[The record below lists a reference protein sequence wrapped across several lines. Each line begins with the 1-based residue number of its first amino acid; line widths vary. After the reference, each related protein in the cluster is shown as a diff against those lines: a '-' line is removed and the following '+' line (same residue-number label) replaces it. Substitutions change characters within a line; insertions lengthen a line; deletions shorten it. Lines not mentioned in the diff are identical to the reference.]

1 MARSEILRVPGLL
14 RSGTAEL
21 QGHGSRLS
29 FYFLPV
35 FLFSGL
41 YLSFQILRDS
51 VSAREPSQTCSE
63 SPGLGRWG

>member
-1 MARSEILRVPGLL
+1 MAQRKILGAPACLH
-14 RSGTAEL
+14 SGTADL
-21 QGHGSRLS
+21 QSHGSRLN
-29 FYFLPV
+29 FYFLPF

-51 VSAREPSQTCSE
+51 VSTGEPLQTGSK